1 MDAAYSDRLFTFEP
15 NPGIISVDWCPR
27 PDWIRLELDS
37 GKLVAMF
44 DPKRGLLQVRVRGEE
59 KIFDLA
65 ILVHGEQR

>member
-1 MDAAYSDRLFTFEP
+1 MDAAYSDRLFTSSP
-15 NPGIISVDWCPR
+15 NPSIISSDWCPH

-65 ILVHGEQR
+65 ALTYSQI